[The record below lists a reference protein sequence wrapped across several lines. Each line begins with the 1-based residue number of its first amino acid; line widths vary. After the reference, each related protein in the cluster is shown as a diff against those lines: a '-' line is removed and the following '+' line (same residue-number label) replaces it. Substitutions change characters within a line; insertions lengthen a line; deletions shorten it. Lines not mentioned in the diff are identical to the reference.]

1 MFLRGSKS
9 WQRRSVAAVAALVVL
24 LVSALAFA
32 AGRIEWGSKKIKPR
46 SDNNS
51 WNIDIKVFMPTA
63 PNVPSVPTKFIF
75 LQTVYYERAMV
86 DGDKLTTRNVPIEGK
101 LPIVESVD
109 IGFLDPRSGKIENR
123 TQFSFKIRRDHGFD
137 CGEYKVTVR
146 DARNDSVIGTPVNLI
161 LDGENEVIDRR
172 SIVFSGEKKKKVDST
187 GGADDEA
194 KKKDDAKKDDAKKDD
209 AQKDDAN
216 KDDAKKDA
224 EPAAQADVP
233 PEDDRPAAEDSEKV
247 KKKPGG
253 CGCRVPGHTDH
264 SRSALGWFVLATA
277 LLLGRR
283 RLTRRSA

>member
-1 MFLRGSKS
+1 MFRSGSKS
-9 WQRRSVAAVAALVVL
+9 WQRRWLAFLAGCSLL
-24 LVSALAFA
+24 LVAMAAMA
-32 AGRIEWGSKKIKPR
+32 AGRIDWGSKKIKAR

-51 WNIDIKVFMPTA
+51 WSIQIKPFMPK
-63 PNVPSVPTKFIF
+63 PPDVPSVPTKFIF

-101 LPIVESVD
+101 QPIVESVD

-123 TQFSFKIRRDHGFD
+123 TQFSFKLHRDHGFE

-146 DARNDSVIGTPVNLI
+146 DARNDSVIGQPTNII

-187 GGADDEA
+187 GGAD
-194 KKKDDAKKDDAKKDD
+194 KKDEKTEDTEKKPE
-209 AQKDDAN
+209 
-216 KDDAKKDA
+216 DA
-224 EPAAQADVP
+224 EPKKAAEPAPQAEVP
-233 PEDDRPAAEDSEKV
+233 PEDAPAAVDEEQV

-253 CGCRVPGHTDH
+253 CGCSIPGSSSD
-264 SRSALGWFVLATA
+264 SRSALGWFVAAAA

-283 RLTRRSA
+283 AVRRSA

>member
-9 WQRRSVAAVAALVVL
+9 RSSHWMALVAGLLVL
-24 LVSALAFA
+24 LVSAMAFA
-32 AGRIEWGSKKIKPR
+32 AGRIEWGNKKIKPR
-46 SDNNS
+46 SDNSS
-51 WNIDIKVFMPTA
+51 WNIDIKIFMPRA
-63 PNVPSVPTKFIF
+63 PDVPSVPTKFIF

-101 LPIVESVD
+101 LPVVESVD

-146 DARNDSVIGTPVNLI
+146 DARNDQIIGQPVNLI

-172 SIVFSGEKKKKVDST
+172 SIVFSGDKKKKVDST
-187 GGADDEA
+187 GGADD
-194 KKKDDAKKDDAKKDD
+194 AKKDEKKDENKEGNKAD
-209 AQKDDAN
+209 APEE
-216 KDDAKKDA
+216 KKA
-224 EPAAQADVP
+224 EPAATQPETP
-233 PEDDRPAAEDSEKV
+233 PEEPVAEPEPI

-253 CGCRVPGHTDH
+253 CGCRVPGDASN
-264 SRSALGWFVLATA
+264 SRSALGWFVAATA

-283 RLTRRSA
+283 RSRRHTA